1 MKSKKD
7 VIIIEENPHF
17 TNKLKE
23 KLEDKVN
30 IINIES
36 IKEALECCGI
46 SSEMKYEKGNICP
59 DIVVIGDGCKISED
73 LQNRLKESLPA
84 IKERF
89 IYSIIRYDVRSNL
102 YDALN
107 IHEINEKINFL
118 DIEIRTEN
126 LLLMVLEVEKSKVLK
141 IKFYYFI

>member
-59 DIVVIGDGCKISED
+59 DIVVIGDGCKISKD
-73 LQNRLKESLPA
+73 LQNRLKEELP
-84 IKERF
+84 K
-89 IYSIIRYDVRSNL
+89 L
-102 YDALN
+102 YN
-107 IHEINEKINFL
+107 QK
-118 DIEIRTEN
+118 TECGG
-126 LLLMVLEVEKSKVLK
+126 
-141 IKFYYFI
+141 I

>member
-59 DIVVIGDGCKISED
+59 DIVVIGDGCKISKD
-73 LQNRLKESLPA
+73 LQNRLKE
-84 IKERF
+84 
-89 IYSIIRYDVRSNL
+89 
-102 YDALN
+102 
-107 IHEINEKINFL
+107 
-118 DIEIRTEN
+118 
-126 LLLMVLEVEKSKVLK
+126 
-141 IKFYYFI
+141 

>member
-59 DIVVIGDGCKISED
+59 DIVVIGDGCKISKD
-73 LQNRLKESLPA
+73 LQNRLKEELPKLYNQKMLEEFMPAFYCNLFKNGINNSLSKSPKVCICA
-84 IKERF
+84 DLKQYPIKGK
-89 IYSIIRYDVRSNL
+89 NQ
-102 YDALN
+102 
-107 IHEINEKINFL
+107 
-118 DIEIRTEN
+118 DITAK
-126 LLLMVLEVEKSKVLK
+126 LG
-141 IKFYYFI
+141 

>member
-59 DIVVIGDGCKISED
+59 DIVVIGDGCKISKD
-73 LQNRLKESLPA
+73 LQNRLKEELP
-84 IKERF
+84 KLYNQKMLEDL
-89 IYSIIRYDVRSNL
+89 IRICRPQIRLCV
-102 YDALN
+102 AAN
-107 IHEINEKINFL
+107 ITCEDEWNKQ
-118 DIEIRTEN
+118 
-126 LLLMVLEVEKSKVLK
+126 
-141 IKFYYFI
+141 